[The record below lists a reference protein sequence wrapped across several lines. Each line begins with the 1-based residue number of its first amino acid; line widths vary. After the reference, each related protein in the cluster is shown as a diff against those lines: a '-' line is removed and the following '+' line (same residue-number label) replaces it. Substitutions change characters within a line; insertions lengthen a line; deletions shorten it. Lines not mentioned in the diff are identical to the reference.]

1 MINYLLNEINR
12 NNHIV
17 IVRNNGME
25 TFDDDLYSYKN
36 HLNEHIFDIKPFS
49 VEDSKEF
56 MIYSTT
62 NNKIQYVMSMLR
74 FFQYDNEKIKE
85 LKNRFQKFISEKTG
99 INITLEFPSIYN
111 QFQCNF
117 FNGYKSNLFDGYDIY
132 THDLY
137 RYNDKEKN
145 EICYFSMNEYETLE
159 KIPSEAIDSSRFYEF
174 DDFGNLPYSAFLNF
188 HNFLK
193 EENITYEDFILN
205 TKYFVIIDGKNKY
218 DKFKEKGMIQVDQ
231 IKKEYR
237 LL

>member
-1 MINYLLNEINR
+1 MFNYLLNEIDR

-25 TFDDDLYSYKN
+25 TFDDDLYFHKN
-36 HLNEHIFDIKPFS
+36 HLNENIFDIKPFS
-49 VEDSKEF
+49 VEDSKAF

-62 NNKIQYVMSMLR
+62 NNKIHYVMSMLR

-85 LKNRFQKFISEKTG
+85 LKNRFQKFISKKTG

-111 QFQCNF
+111 QFKCNF
-117 FNGYKSNLFDGYDIY
+117 FDGYDLY

-137 RYNDKEKN
+137 SYNDKDKN
-145 EICYFSMNEYETLE
+145 EIYYFTMNEYETLE
-159 KIPSEAIDSSRFYEF
+159 RIPNESIDTSRFYEF

-218 DKFKEKGMIQVDQ
+218 DKFKEKEMIKVDQ

-237 LL
+237 LF